1 VVSLVVSFGFLV
13 LVLDVMSVVVLFFKV
28 SFLSLFTLNFLG
40 NQGLDLGFNLGLHLT
55 IKLSLGTFT

>member
-1 VVSLVVSFGFLV
+1 MPLQGVDTHACFTYVVSV
-13 LVLDVMSVVVLFFKV
+13 LVLFFKV

-40 NQGLDLGFNLGLHLT
+40 NQSLDLGFDLALHLA